1 MSIILSYLDETS
13 EITNYNHKTLMYLYQ
28 FASKFSKLP
37 INLISLVFQG
47 KIIPYSASLVGEYF
61 SSYNNTLMITIEHK
75 RLYNDNVVLI
85 CRECKNSKNLKLFYC
100 RQCNSVI
107 CYDCSLTK
115 KHKEHKMFS
124 LQNKTYEECVL
135 GYQLELLSDIEK
147 NEKKKVLINSL
158 NEIIEKINNSKL
170 KLEIFSKDIN
180 SKVIIDFDSVK
191 KDINDINSSIINKEN
206 SNNSKEYIKQ
216 SIIDDMNKL
225 NKIDNKIIKHCEI
238 NEAYD
243 DLFVNINRKCD
254 EIKKTL
260 NEINEIINQ
269 KLEPNNNNRSS
280 LLKLKIKTA
289 ISTEKNLFL
298 PKIRNSTIK
307 IPKFNTI
314 SHENEVHNSGS
325 ISNRNKKVSFSII
338 ETNNNTTSL
347 NNSEKVKKKV
357 KKIKSKKLKLVIQKS

>member
-1 MSIILSYLDETS
+1 MPSHNKFQ
-13 EITNYNHKTLMYLYQ
+13 TNN
-28 FASKFSKLP
+28 
-37 INLISLVFQG
+37 
-47 KIIPYSASLVGEYF
+47 
-61 SSYNNTLMITIEHK
+61 
-75 RLYNDNVVLI
+75 
-85 CRECKNSKNLKLFYC
+85 KLF
-100 RQCNSVI
+100 
-107 CYDCSLTK
+107 T
-115 KHKEHKMFS
+115 
-124 LQNKTYEECVL
+124 
-135 GYQLELLSDIEK
+135 
-147 NEKKKVLINSL
+147 NEKV
-158 NEIIEKINNSKL
+158 
-170 KLEIFSKDIN
+170 IFDTRN
-180 SKVIIDFDSVK
+180 
-191 KDINDINSSIINKEN
+191 IINKEN